1 MMVPDPKG
9 AAKAG
14 REGFDL
20 TIRKL
25 NPLKKPESEKFDSW
39 VTGPDDK
46 PKARAKKK

>member
-20 TIRKL
+20 TFEKL
-25 NPLKKPESEKFDSW
+25 NPLKKPDSEKFDQFMS
-39 VTGPDDK
+39 P
-46 PKARAKKK
+46 KKKKVRKK